1 MTDKPILFSG
11 PMVRAILEGRKTQT
25 RRIIK
30 PHPKDLCDPL
40 ISYAY
45 GRKQYS
51 WPTARKANGDLIW
64 CEPPWQLGEKLWVR
78 ETWAHI
84 LDFSGQDLGVQ
95 ALCDRGF
102 YRADENANDSE
113 IRRWTPS
120 IHMPRWASRITLIVT
135 NVGVQRLQ
143 DITESDAK
151 AEGFKS
157 VSKFAE
163 YWDSLTGQTP
173 YFHENPWVSVVEFKP
188 VFENIDRIGS

>member
-1 MTDKPILFSG
+1 MAEKPILFSG
-11 PMVRAILEGRKTQT
+11 PMVQAILDGHKTQT

-30 PHPKDLCDPL
+30 PNQKDLCDPL
-40 ISYAY
+40 ISYAC

-51 WPTARKANGDLIW
+51 WPNARKANGDLIW
-64 CEPPWQLGEKLWVR
+64 FEPPGQLGDRLWVR

-84 LDFSGQDLGVQ
+84 LDFSGQDPGVQ

-102 YRADENANDSE
+102 YRADKNANGSE

-151 AEGFKS
+151 AEGFKN
-157 VSKFAE
+157 VGEFAD
-163 YWDSLTGQTP
+163 YWNGLTKTHQW
-173 YFHENPWVSVVEFKP
+173 HENPWVSVIEFKP
-188 VFENIDRIGS
+188 VFENIDRIRT